1 MLENLRQLY
10 DKAVDFCREQSEAVM
25 IGGAVLVILIIL
37 IAVIKIARKDG
48 KPDEDLDFD
57 EELYIKQLL
66 AAKESKAEDKTD
78 KEPEETAAAETA
90 AEDMASVQPRE
101 PDQPE
106 TTGNSDEAGQPE
118 ITVKP
123 EACCE
128 AACTDGKS
136 EPKAYGEHEEPDAEA
151 EKPVLPK
158 ECKKNVIFPEELI
171 EEIAKVSSKDLQE
184 VEIKIQSAEL
194 RIRYAGY
201 RGENGLK
208 EEVKHFAGTGE
219 AEKPPADET
228 SAADNISANNKISAA
243 DETSVA
249 AGTSAEVE
257 VSAEKGIFSEKE
269 QEKRSEEVLKER
281 IKPEEMPAKDIK
293 KPGKF
298 GADNFNTTRS
308 GRVFTEEELE
318 KQIRD

>member
-1 MLENLRQLY
+1 MLESLRQLY

-25 IGGAVLVILIIL
+25 IGGAVLVILIIF

-78 KEPEETAAAETA
+78 KEPEETAAAEAA
-90 AEDMASVQPRE
+90 AEDIASVQPRE

-128 AACTDGKS
+128 HVNVA
-136 EPKAYGEHEEPDAEA
+136 AEA

-171 EEIAKVSSKDLQE
+171 EEIAKASSKDLQE

-257 VSAEKGIFSEKE
+257 VSAEKGISSEKE